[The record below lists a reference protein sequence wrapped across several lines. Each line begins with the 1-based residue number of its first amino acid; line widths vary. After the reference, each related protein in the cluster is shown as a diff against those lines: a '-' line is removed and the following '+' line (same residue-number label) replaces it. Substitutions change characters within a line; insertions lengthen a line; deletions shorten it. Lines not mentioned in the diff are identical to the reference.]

1 MKIYDLKNDVQKE
14 AIERVIKELKNVG
27 IELDIN
33 NPADR
38 HKAQCLA
45 INLRIEFNQLG
56 GLA

>member
-1 MKIYDLKNDVQKE
+1 MKIYELQPEINRV

-45 INLRIEFNQLG
+45 INLRIEFNQVG